1 MRLFADD
8 SLIYR
13 TIKTPQ
19 DSRILQEDLNTLQ
32 KWESTWKMEFHP
44 DKCKLL
50 RITNKINKINFD
62 YSIHNTIL
70 SLTESAK
77 YLGVTIDNKL
87 RWTSHYN
94 DTCLKANRVLSL
106 LRRNLYGCPTD
117 TKATAYNT
125 YVRPVLEYGCCV
137 WDPHHQVHIEQFE
150 KIKKSAAR
158 FVTGNHVLRPGQTEV
173 NMRRLSWKPLQERRA
188 KTKLGTFYK
197 ARSGS
202 FSIPMAELIANRGRT
217 RSGSSTTY
225 ILPHSEVDSHLHSFF
240 PSTIRLWNTIPEEA
254 RNSSNIDCFK
264 SRIDGITI
272 KAQY

>member
-19 DSRILQEDLNTLQ
+19 DSLLLQKDLDTLQ
-32 KWESTWKMEFHP
+32 RWESTWKMEFHP

-50 RITNKINKINFD
+50 RITNKINKISFD

-77 YLGVTIDNKL
+77 YLGVTIDSKL
-87 RWTSHYN
+87 KWTSHYN

-106 LRRNLYGCPTD
+106 LRRNLQGCPAD

-150 KIKKSAAR
+150 KIQKRAAR
-158 FVTGNHVLRPGQTEV
+158 FATGNHILRPGQTEV

-188 KTKLGTFYK
+188 KTKLCTFYK

-225 ILPHSEVDSHLHSFF
+225 ILPHSEVDTHLHSFF
-240 PSTIRLWNTIPEEA
+240 PNTIRLWNNIPEEI
-254 RNSSNIDCFK
+254 RNSGSIDCFK